1 MLIVLSLIVLLVV
14 SLTIG
19 ALGVALFIAGYGL
32 GWITAS

>member
-1 MLIVLSLIVLLVV
+1 MLIALSLLVLLLV
-14 SLTIG
+14 SVTIG